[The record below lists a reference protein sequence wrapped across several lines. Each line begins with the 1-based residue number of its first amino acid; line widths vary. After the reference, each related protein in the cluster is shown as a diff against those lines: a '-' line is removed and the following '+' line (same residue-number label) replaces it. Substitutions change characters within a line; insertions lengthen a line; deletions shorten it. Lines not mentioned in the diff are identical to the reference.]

1 MKKIGFFPK
10 ELDHGFGQK
19 CEIGP
24 CFYFLQKQPKNVFDN
39 ILETENAFKT
49 IKNGM
54 LKKNRYIGIVP
65 KGLVHGFGQ
74 KCKIWP

>member
-1 MKKIGFFPK
+1 MV
-10 ELDHGFGQK
+10 LD
-19 CEIGP
+19 
-24 CFYFLQKQPKNVFDN
+24 KNVKFGHKFLFRKRRQKNVIDN

-54 LKKNRYIGIVP
+54 LEKNRYIGIVP